1 VSEFRIAR
9 RAQVCAISGKPFE
22 PGDAIVSVIHE
33 EPQGFVRRDVREEH
47 LGSIGGQP
55 FCIFRTEQPPP
66 PPAARRIDY
75 ELAQEFLDRLL
86 READPAR
93 EPLVYA
99 LTLLLSRK
107 RRVKILETRHLP
119 EGDLLLVL
127 IPRAEE
133 DEKVKVRAPRLS
145 PEQETALQQEIAR
158 LFNFDPGEAPEPP
171 PPAPPGLGSSDD
183 PRPPRPT

>member
-1 VSEFRIAR
+1 MNEFKITR
-9 RAQVCAISGKPFE
+9 RAQACAVSGKPFE
-22 PGDAIVSVIHE
+22 PGDTIVSVIHE

-47 LGSIGGQP
+47 LASIAGAP
-55 FCIFRTEQPPP
+55 FCVFRTVEPPP
-66 PPAARRIDY
+66 PPPARRIDY
-75 ELAQEFLDRLL
+75 ELAQGFLDRLL

-133 DEKVKVRAPRLS
+133 DERVNVRAPRLS
-145 PEQETALQQEIAR
+145 PEQETALQQELAR
-158 LFNFDPGEAPEPP
+158 LFNFESAEAAEPP
-171 PPAPPGLGSSDD
+171 PS
-183 PRPPRPT
+183 